1 MKGLIRILGV
11 AALGA
16 CVMLGGC
23 VMIESSSIGPRA
35 ATGQQVSVMVDDWGF
50 LRLYTPPGLTTA
62 ASAKLAASCPSGK
75 FTNPQTELSMRD
87 WLIIAQDYTVTAN
100 AVCE

>member
-1 MKGLIRILGV
+1 MKGLIRILGI

-16 CVMLGGC
+16 SVMLGGC
-23 VMIESSSIGPRA
+23 VMIESSSIGPRT
-35 ATGQQVSVMVDDWGF
+35 ATGQPISAQADGWGF

-62 ASAKLAASCPSGK
+62 ANSKLAASCTSGK

-87 WLIIAQDYTVTAN
+87 WLIIAQDYTVTAD